1 MRWIW
6 LGGITDIYNI
16 TFSNCIAWGGYARCF
31 GITGEVNKSIS
42 DVTFRDCAVIYRDG
56 IWDNDRIGSLVVVA
70 EQTKG
75 SIDGVL
81 FENIEIFRDEGRP
94 ILVKIYDEDAENF
107 EIKNVV
113 FRNISYTSYMKP
125 KIAGTD
131 SKTNTVQVNL
141 DGITVCG
148 RKQQFPKT
156 MFNIGKYCEVTSD

>member
-1 MRWIW
+1 M
-6 LGGITDIYNI
+6 
-16 TFSNCIAWGGYARCF
+16 
-31 GITGEVNKSIS
+31 V
-42 DVTFRDCAVIYRDG
+42 YRDG

-70 EQTKG
+70 EKTTG

-94 ILVKIYDEDAENF
+94 ILVKIYDEEAENF

-131 SKTNTVQVNL
+131 SDTNTVQVQL
-141 DGITVCG
+141 DNITANGTVCL
-148 RKQQFPKT
+148 FPRLTFK
-156 MFNIGKYCEVTSD
+156 IGKYCEIN